1 MQEGIGIRPGEPGYA
16 AAVYAQTQ
24 VLAHGAG
31 VRERAEVKPHS
42 GVCCFDAWLWLQTGD
57 SESPARC
64 WTREHVRAF
73 VRRDDVE
80 PLVTEYVQDHARQVQ
95 IAGRAKPVQAVPK
108 GGWWMRVCAHATEL
122 DFHILRA
129 IPPPPPPPP
138 SCCSG
143 ELQWQKGRKGGPR
156 PPA

>member
-42 GVCCFDAWLWLQTGD
+42 AVCCFDAWLWLQTGD

-95 IAGRAKPVQAVPK
+95 I
-108 GGWWMRVCAHATEL
+108 
-122 DFHILRA
+122 
-129 IPPPPPPPP
+129 PP
-138 SCCSG
+138 
-143 ELQWQKGRKGGPR
+143 
-156 PPA
+156 